1 MRRTLFLLALSPLSA
16 LSASLA
22 APIPGRAILKGD
34 TFSAS
39 GITVYVNGQRVGHYA
54 SPAERDI
61 YRFEADPTRLL
72 KVGTNTLRVVWTR
85 PQVSSV
91 KIAHAA
97 PGQDYRDLVSVDL
110 DVSNTGAPGEKTLT
124 FQVLPAGSKARAGS
138 GQTQTVVKARTYS
151 GSFTVYLNGQEVGG
165 FQGTFAEPLDIS
177 DFVKKGENLLRVVW
191 KTPGDTTITVAHA
204 AQKNAF
210 RNLAR
215 LEVTHANGL
224 GSRAGEKT
232 IRFTLP

>member
-1 MRRTLFLLALSPLSA
+1 MRRSLSLLALTT

-22 APIPGRAILKGD
+22 APIPGRAVLKGD
-34 TFSAS
+34 TFSTS

-61 YRFEADPTRLL
+61 SRFQADATRLL
-72 KVGTNTLRVVWTR
+72 KVGPNTLRVVWTR

-97 PGQDYRDLVSVDL
+97 PGQDYRDLVSVAL
-110 DVSNTGAPGEKTLT
+110 DVSKTGAPGEKTLT
-124 FQVLPAGSKARAGS
+124 FQVLPTGSKARAGS
-138 GQTQTVVKARTYS
+138 GQTQTLVKARTHS
-151 GSFTVYLNGQEVGG
+151 GSFTVYLNGREVGG
-165 FQGTFAEPLDIS
+165 FESTFAEPLDIS
-177 DFVKKGENLLRVVW
+177 DFVNRGENLLRVVW

-210 RNLAR
+210 RTLAQ
-215 LEVTHANGL
+215 LDVSHGNGL
-224 GSRAGEKT
+224 GLRGGEKT
-232 IRFTLP
+232 LRFTLR